1 MAEQVEYK
9 SFSELDYQNI
19 KELLKNHLKT
29 QDILKD
35 YNFEGSTINVILNLL
50 AYNNQYMAY
59 YLNMLAS
66 EKFIST
72 AQKRESV
79 VGSANNIGYVPF
91 SRKSSTA
98 LLSFTIQP
106 DAGYTDSIVIPKNVK
121 FTTNISGI
129 TYSFLTTQ
137 NTTIIPVKGVY
148 TVTDLEVKEGRFF
161 THKFTIGAT
170 DKFLTIPNAGLDYNR
185 LTLKVK
191 ESATSSN
198 EIAYSKYT
206 TLVNLTPNSTVY
218 YLQET
223 SGGLYQLYF
232 GDGILS
238 KALSVGNVATVDYYI
253 TNGTLANNASE
264 FVLDDEV
271 TGLSAITFTSTAK
284 SSGGASEESIDSV
297 RISAPTNY
305 QAQNRAIIE
314 PDFEIL
320 IKQIYPDAK
329 QVSALGGEKA
339 NPPQYGKVFISILKN
354 DLNVLSDRDKNNIVL
369 ELNQKYSGLTTFPSI
384 IDPYIIR
391 MFINCSVKYKNTGV
405 SEAEIKTSV
414 FNSISTFTQ
423 SDLNSFKF
431 TLRKSRFESMID
443 DSHPAILSNST
454 TFKLYIDT
462 NDSIIPNQSNSLNFG
477 QAIIS
482 KSLSSSIFTYK
493 TIPNC
498 EFIDFEGLG
507 FASIYTKSS
516 TGDLV
521 IVQKNALSINY
532 NTGLIKYVDNAYS
545 FQRVSLENFSG
556 IKVIVDTISEDIVV
570 KDLSVIYV
578 KDDDISIKTS
588 VEF

>member
-29 QDILKD
+29 QNILKD
-35 YNFEGSTINVILNLL
+35 YNYEGSTINVILNLL

-79 VGSANNIGYVPF
+79 VGSANNIGYVPY

-98 LLSFTIQP
+98 FLSFKIQA
-106 DAGYTDSIVIPKNVK
+106 DSGYTDSIVIPKNVK
-121 FTTNISGI
+121 FTTSIDGI

-137 NTTIIPVKGVY
+137 NTTVIPVNGVY

-191 ESATSSN
+191 ESTTSAN
-198 EIAYSKYT
+198 EIIYSKYT
-206 TLVNLTPNSTVY
+206 TLVDLTPKSTVY
-218 YLQET
+218 FLQET

-238 KALSVGNVATVDYYI
+238 KAISVGNLVSVEYYI
-253 TNGTLANNASE
+253 TNGAVANNASD

-271 TGLSAITFTSTAK
+271 TGLSSISFTSISK
-284 SSGGASEESIDSV
+284 SSGGASEESTDSV

-354 DLNVLSDRDKNNIVL
+354 DLNILSDRDKNNIVL

-391 MFINCSVKYKNTGV
+391 MLIDCKVKYKNTGV
-405 SEAEIKTSV
+405 SEAEIKTTV
-414 FNSISTFTQ
+414 FNTIHNFAET
-423 SDLNSFKF
+423 DLNSFKF
-431 TLRKSRFESMID
+431 TLRKSRFESLVD
-443 DSHPAILSNST
+443 ASHPSILSNST

-462 NDSIIPNQSNSLNFG
+462 NDSIIQTQSNLLTFG
-477 QAIIS
+477 QPIQS
-482 KSLSSSIFTYK
+482 KSLSSTLFTYK

-498 EFIDFEGLG
+498 EFIDFDGLG
-507 FASIYTKSS
+507 FASIYTKSA
-516 TGDLV
+516 TGDLLL
-521 IVQKNALSINY
+521 IQKNVLSINY
-532 NTGLIKYVDNAYS
+532 NTGLIKFNDSTYS
-545 FQRVSLENFSG
+545 FQRVSLENPSG
-556 IKVIVDTISEDIVV
+556 IKIIIDTVGEDIIV

-578 KDDDISIKTS
+578 KDDDISIKST
-588 VEF
+588 VEA

>member
-35 YNFEGSTINVILNLL
+35 YNYEGSTITVVLNLL

-98 LLSFTIQP
+98 LLSFIIQP
-106 DAGYTDSIVIPKNVK
+106 DSGYTDSIVIPKNVK
-121 FTTNISGI
+121 FTTNIDGV

-137 NTTIIPVKGVY
+137 NTTIIPINGVY
-148 TVTDLEVKEGRFF
+148 TVSDLEVKEGRFF

-170 DKFLTIPNAGLDYNR
+170 DKFLTIPNVGLDYNR

-191 ESATSSN
+191 ESASSSN
-198 EIAYSKYT
+198 ETIYSKYT
-206 TLVNLTPNSTVY
+206 TLVDLTPNSTVY

-238 KALSVGNVATVDYYI
+238 KSLSVGNLVTVEYYI

-271 TGLSAITFTSTAK
+271 TGLSSISFTSMLK
-284 SSGGASEESIDSV
+284 SSGGASAESTDSV

-354 DLNVLSDRDKNNIVL
+354 DLNVLSDKDKNDITL
-369 ELNQKYSGLTTFPSI
+369 ELNQKYSGLTVFPSI
-384 IDPYIIR
+384 IDPHIIR
-391 MFINCSVKYKNTGV
+391 MYINCAVKYKNTGV
-405 SEAEIKTSV
+405 SESEIKTSV
-414 FNSISTFTQ
+414 FTSIHNFAET
-423 SDLNSFKF
+423 DLNEFKF
-431 TLRKSRFESMID
+431 ILRKSRFESMID
-443 DSHPAILSNST
+443 DSHPDILSNSSE
-454 TFKLYIDT
+454 FKLYIDT
-462 NDSIIPNQSNSLNFG
+462 SDSILPNQTNSLSFG
-477 QAIIS
+477 QPIKS
-482 KSLSSSIFTYK
+482 KSLNSSVFIYK
-493 TIPNC
+493 TTPNC
-498 EFIDFEGLG
+498 EFIDIDGLG

-516 TGDLV
+516 IGGLI
-521 IVQKNALSINY
+521 IVQKNAMSINY
-532 NTGLIKYVDNAYS
+532 NNGLIKYIDGSYS
-545 FQRVSLENFSG
+545 FQKITLENFSG
-556 IKVIVDTISEDIVV
+556 IKIIVDTVSEDVIV

-578 KDDDISIKTS
+578 KDGDISIKSS

>member
-19 KELLKNHLKT
+19 KDLLKNHLKT

-35 YNFEGSTINVILNLL
+35 YNYEGSTINVILNLL

-106 DAGYTDSIVIPKNVK
+106 DGGYSDSIVIPKNVK
-121 FTTNISGI
+121 FTTSIDGT

-137 NTTIIPVKGVY
+137 NTTVIPVNGVY

-170 DKFLTIPNAGLDYNR
+170 DKFLTIPNVGLDYNR
-185 LTLKVK
+185 LTLNVK

-198 EIAYSKYT
+198 EVVYSKYT

-238 KALSVGNVATVDYYI
+238 KALSVGNVATIKYYI
-253 TNGTLANNASE
+253 TNGLLANNASV

-271 TGLSAITFTSTAK
+271 TGLSSISFTSVSK
-284 SSGGASEESIDSV
+284 SSGGASEESTDSV

-314 PDFEIL
+314 SDFEIL

-329 QVSALGGEKA
+329 QVSSLGGEKA

-354 DLNVLSDRDKNNIVL
+354 DLNVLSDRDKNNIIL
-369 ELNQKYSGLTTFPSI
+369 ELNQKYSGLTTFPTI

-391 MFINCSVKYKNTGV
+391 MFINCDAKYKNTGV
-405 SEAEIKTSV
+405 SEAEIKTSI
-414 FNSISTFTQ
+414 FNSIHKFAEF
-423 SDLNSFKF
+423 DLNSFKF

-443 DSHPAILSNST
+443 DSHPNILSNST
-454 TFKLYIDT
+454 QFKLYIDT
-462 NDSIIPNQSNSLNFG
+462 NDSIIPNQSNSINFG
-477 QAIIS
+477 QPLKG
-482 KSLSSSIFTYK
+482 KSLTSSLFTYK
-493 TIPNC
+493 TVSNC
-498 EFIDFEGLG
+498 QFIDVDGLG
-507 FASIYTKSS
+507 LASIYTKLS

-521 IVQKNALSINY
+521 VVQKNTLSVNY
-532 NTGLIKYVDNAYS
+532 NTGLVKYIDGSYS
-545 FQRVSLENFSG
+545 FQKVSLDNSSG
-556 IKVIVDTISEDIVV
+556 IKIIVDTSSEDIIV

-588 VEF
+588 VES

>member
-19 KELLKNHLKT
+19 KDLLKNHLKT

-35 YNFEGSTINVILNLL
+35 YNYEGSTINVILNLL

-106 DAGYTDSIVIPKNVK
+106 DAGYSDSIVIPKNVK
-121 FTTNISGI
+121 FTTNIDGT
-129 TYSFLTTQ
+129 TYNFLTTQ
-137 NTTIIPVKGVY
+137 NTTVIPINGVY
-148 TVTDLEVKEGRFF
+148 AVSNLEVKEGRFF
-161 THKFTIGAT
+161 SHKFTIGAT

-185 LTLKVK
+185 LSLKVK
-191 ESATSSN
+191 ESASSSN
-198 EIAYSKYT
+198 EVIYSKYT
-206 TLVNLTPNSTVY
+206 SLTNLTAKSTVY

-238 KALSVGNVATVDYYI
+238 KALSVGNVAIVEYYI
-253 TNGTLANNASE
+253 TNGLLANNASE

-271 TGLSAITFTSTAK
+271 TGLSSISFTSVPK
-284 SSGGASEESIDSV
+284 SSGGASEESTDSV

-314 PDFEIL
+314 SDFEIL

-329 QVSALGGEKA
+329 HVSSLGGEKA

-354 DLNVLSDRDKNNIVL
+354 DLNVLSDRDKNNIIL
-369 ELNQKYSGLTTFPSI
+369 ELNQKYSGLTAFPTI

-391 MFINCSVKYKNTGV
+391 MFINCDAKYKNASI
-405 SEAEIKTSV
+405 SEAEIKTSI
-414 FNSISTFTQ
+414 FNSIHNFAEF
-423 SDLNSFKF
+423 DLNSFKF

-443 DSHPAILSNST
+443 DAHPNILSNST
-454 TFKLYIDT
+454 QFKLYIDT
-462 NDSIIPNQSNSLNFG
+462 NDTIIPNQSNSVNFG
-477 QAIIS
+477 QPLKS
-482 KSLSSSIFTYK
+482 KSLTSSLFTYK
-493 TIPNC
+493 TLPNC
-498 EFIDFEGLG
+498 QFIDVDGLG
-507 FASIYTKSS
+507 LASIYIKSS

-521 IVQKNALSINY
+521 VVQKNALSVNY
-532 NTGLIKYVDNAYS
+532 NTGLVKYIDGSYS
-545 FQRVSLENFSG
+545 FQKVSLDNSSG
-556 IKVIVDTISEDIVV
+556 IKIIVDTSSEDIIV

-578 KDDDISIKTS
+578 KDDDISIKAS
-588 VEF
+588 VES